1 MKQKKERKK
10 TTLRS
15 YDNSLL
21 KREGYP
27 FFFHAPP
34 HKTAEKGCRC
44 EAMLRSDI
52 RRNTPKNLQV
62 FGDPARRVIFAFASV
77 ILLRKVIF
85 LA

>member
-21 KREGYP
+21 KREGSP
-27 FFFHAPP
+27 FFFHAP

-52 RRNTPKNLQV
+52 RRKTPKNLQF